1 MSLKDL
7 LAIVPHQSAPERAF
21 GFDEGQCHVH
31 SSTEDSDTGGDRLLG
46 GDRRARRRLFPAV
59 AAPAPE
65 IVDSW
70 YLRGFVGIGM
80 NGTPTLDY
88 LPAPANV
95 GNGFA
100 FDQHSIADTTFIGA
114 GVGYDWNSWL
124 RFDLSGEYRAKTQVN
139 ARGVYDQVTGQGD
152 AYQGYLKSWV
162 ILANGFVDL
171 GTWNCF
177 TPFVGVGIGGAYNQ
191 LADFVDMGI
200 GQTGAGF
207 GRNTA
212 EWHMA
217 YALYAGIGY
226 AVSKNLKVDLSYRY
240 LNYGIDH
247 RHRRLHRRLQPG
259 LLQVR
264 QSLFARHH
272 ARAALDLLRNGTA
285 ATLCLYPAAG
295 LYAAAAAA
303 EQPGLVTR
311 ASQRAARLTAR

>member
-1 MSLKDL
+1 MVLRFAIPTLAVLAALTASPVVRAADL
-7 LAIVPHQSAPERAF
+7 PMPPVVAQPE
-21 GFDEGQCHVH
+21 V
-31 SSTEDSDTGGDRLLG
+31 SN
-46 GDRRARRRLFPAV
+46 
-59 AAPAPE
+59 
-65 IVDSW
+65 W

-100 FDQHSIADTTFIGA
+100 FDQNSIADTTFIGA
-114 GVGYDWNSWL
+114 GVGYDWNNWL

-162 ILANGFVDL
+162 VLANGFVDL

-191 LADFVDMGI
+191 MADLVDMGI

-226 AVSKNLKVDLSYRY
+226 EVSKNLKIDLSYRY
-240 LNYGIDH
+240 LNYGSITDTVDCIGGCVPDSYKFGN
-247 RHRRLHRRLQPG
+247 LYSQDIMLG
-259 LLQVR
+259 LR
-264 QSLFARHH
+264 WTCCE
-272 ARAALDLLRNGTA
+272 TA
-285 ATLCLYPAAG
+285 PPPRYVYTPPPAYTPPPPPLSSRG
-295 LYAAAAAA
+295 
-303 EQPGLVTR
+303 
-311 ASQRAARLTAR
+311 